1 MLASSA
7 LKSVP
12 CSFFYFTCVRAY
24 DLLNSKRDLFNW
36 TCRDIS
42 ICRSS
47 SPCAVAQHAF
57 LCQLHKLKYILLN
70 WKNTRIF
77 FKFAFV
83 IVQWNLFIK
92 FIEVCL
98 PENLQTQRTRACWL
112 ALKKANIFTAV
123 DAITVSNIVIE
134 WRVSISQRYLKMF
147 GK

>member
-12 CSFFYFTCVRAY
+12 CSFFILPVFVLMICWIAKEIYLIEHAEIFRFAEVRRPVQWHYTHSFANCT
-24 DLLNSKRDLFNW
+24 NSNTFY
-36 TCRDIS
+36 
-42 ICRSS
+42 
-47 SPCAVAQHAF
+47 
-57 LCQLHKLKYILLN
+57 YIE
-70 WKNTRIF
+70 KNTRIF
-77 FKFAFV
+77 LKFVFV

-92 FIEVCL
+92 SIEVCL

-123 DAITVSNIVIE
+123 AAITVSNIVIE
-134 WRVSISQRYLKMF
+134 WKVSISQRYLKMF